1 METTMETTTTQ
12 LIIDTSSGTIVSLN
26 DCRIVSGDLLPL
38 HHELSDGEVAEL
50 AERHGKPISSV
61 IGYTE
66 EQALRLV
73 SQFAQQ
79 YGWKHTVFTRDDIR
93 QAIIDLCGER
103 PTIDLQVENVM
114 ATRMWVKKLEDAVIR
129 EGMECI
135 YDAIQQVENGVTL

>member
-1 METTMETTTTQ
+1 METTTFK
-12 LIIDTSSGTIVSLN
+12 N
-26 DCRIVSGDLLPL
+26 
-38 HHELSDGEVAEL
+38 
-50 AERHGKPISSV
+50 
-61 IGYTE
+61 YTE

-103 PTIDLQVENVM
+103 PTIDLQVENVV
-114 ATRMWVKKLEDAVIR
+114 ATRMWVKTLEDAVIR